1 MLASVLLTALHAPW
15 RCAPPRANIPVDNI
29 GGMDLQ
35 RQLGQLSFSE
45 VTSFGRSPE
54 DVLSGKAAQT
64 TAGSEQVSVGLYYG
78 ELSSINVR
86 GTRVLVKRYGS
97 EDNRELGG
105 RPLGEEASLEAQI
118 ATLQAALAGKGGQ
131 SVAEALAENEY
142 AAHCRVQAK
151 LGTDTERRGLLR
163 MMGRQL
169 PDSLADE
176 AAILHAFPWKGEV
189 TRMALPTSLPPTIA
203 SWAVAR
209 YRGDTP
215 GSKFDDN
222 VPRKCLKERGRYVRS
237 ALRGALS
244 GLVELHAAD
253 MVHQSISPNAV
264 LVSTTD
270 DRVGDRASGMLAE
283 LGFCRD
289 APSLE
294 LVYRAS
300 PDGTSV
306 LPAYEGTRDLLDS
319 GLLDRAARK
328 CRRPGD
334 PENRAAFG
342 KADDMREF
350 ALLVLGSVLLPNA
363 QPGQPLDALKLR
375 ELCDGPFAASDDGM
389 PTDGVDIDRLRSYL
403 DAEDG
408 LRIGGVGGVDVL
420 DVGGA
425 ERSGWDLLALLL
437 APDWERRLS
446 AEDALAHPW
455 WSARMFF

>member
-1 MLASVLLTALHAPW
+1 M
-15 RCAPPRANIPVDNI
+15 
-29 GGMDLQ
+29 
-35 RQLGQLSFSE
+35 
-45 VTSFGRSPE
+45 
-54 DVLSGKAAQT
+54 
-64 TAGSEQVSVGLYYG
+64 
-78 ELSSINVR
+78 
-86 GTRVLVKRYGS
+86 
-97 EDNRELGG
+97 
-105 RPLGEEASLEAQI
+105 
-118 ATLQAALAGKGGQ
+118 
-131 SVAEALAENEY
+131 
-142 AAHCRVQAK
+142 
-151 LGTDTERRGLLR
+151 
-163 MMGRQL
+163 
-169 PDSLADE
+169 
-176 AAILHAFPWKGEV
+176 
-189 TRMALPTSLPPTIA
+189 
-203 SWAVAR
+203 
-209 YRGDTP
+209 
-215 GSKFDDN
+215 
-222 VPRKCLKERGRYVRS
+222 RS

-363 QPGQPLDALKLR
+363 QPGQPLEALNGLAACAWHDNLGRVSDEELVSEYQRAKYVLALR
-375 ELCDGPFAASDDGM
+375 KYEGFESIA
-389 PTDGVDIDRLRSYL
+389 
-403 DAEDG
+403 
-408 LRIGGVGGVDVL
+408 
-420 DVGGA
+420 
-425 ERSGWDLLALLL
+425 RSG
-437 APDWERRLS
+437 S
-446 AEDALAHPW
+446 NTMH
-455 WSARMFF
+455 